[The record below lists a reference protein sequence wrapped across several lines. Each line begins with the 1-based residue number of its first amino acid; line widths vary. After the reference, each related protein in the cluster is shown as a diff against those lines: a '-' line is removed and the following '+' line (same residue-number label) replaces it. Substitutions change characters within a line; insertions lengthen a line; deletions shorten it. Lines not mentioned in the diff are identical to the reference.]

1 MSNISDVLAQSL
13 AELDISSSAFSELLI
28 RLLDYGVVS
37 RDASQV
43 ETVLYDRYLRC
54 KDLVDDYLAPL
65 HLKLVHD
72 RQFNFVRV
80 FPPAAEVP
88 GLADDDDSQDSP
100 FQTGFRTKPST
111 AVITVILVLRVEYEK
126 ALREGKVD
134 ELGSVLLPMEQLVI
148 TMRNLLKQSLP
159 EGQGERSTIF
169 RQLKQLRLIK
179 YASEDDL
186 TLENSQ
192 DSWLSIE
199 PGITSFVTQE
209 MLEQLN
215 PAQDEDEI
223 VADAVAK
230 NDDVSPT
237 DEKHLSKTTHSTNKK
252 NE

>member
-1 MSNISDVLAQSL
+1 MSNISDVLAQL
-13 AELDISSSAFSELLI
+13 LDELDISPTAFSELLI
-28 RLLDYGVVS
+28 RLLDYGVIS

-54 KDLVDDYLAPL
+54 KDLVEDYLAPL

-88 GLADDDDSQDSP
+88 GLADDDDAQDSP

-159 EGQGERSTIF
+159 EGQGDRSAIF

-186 TLENSQ
+186 TMENSQ

-199 PGITSFVTQE
+199 PSITSFVTQE

-215 PAQDEDEI
+215 PAQDEDVS
-223 VADAVAK
+223 VADDAVAM
-230 NDDVSPT
+230 NDDVTPT
-237 DEKHLSKTTHSTNKK
+237 DETISEQDNTQY
-252 NE
+252 